1 MSDRKSLTL
10 DELRKMNGKPV
21 WVECLKPNKYIRPPV
36 GWRVLSK
43 AISGRFGVWDGEN
56 CLVER
61 DYGTDWTAY
70 TAEPPRINRE
80 AWEACDLCRSCFTC
94 KHVLG
99 SLELE
104 ACFSCERFSNYEPIA
119 FCNHCGRPLK
129 DSAWEILEKRF
140 EVL

>member
-21 WVECLKPNKYIRPPV
+21 WVENISIPKRSRWAVVDFTDVDDIIGFTDEYKLVSKY
-36 GWRVLSK
+36 
-43 AISGRFGVWDGEN
+43 GE
-56 CLVER
+56 
-61 DYGTDWTAY
+61 TWIAY
-70 TAEPPRINRE
+70 ESEPHCINRE

-119 FCNHCGRPLK
+119 FCNHCGRPLT